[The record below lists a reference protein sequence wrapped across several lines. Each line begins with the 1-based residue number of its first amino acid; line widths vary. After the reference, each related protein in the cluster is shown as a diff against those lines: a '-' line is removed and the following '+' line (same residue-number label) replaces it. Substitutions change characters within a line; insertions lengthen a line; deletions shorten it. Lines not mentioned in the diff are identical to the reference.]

1 MNKTLLTADELAERI
16 KFSAAYI
23 NHGLKNTV
31 FLEGTHYIRPFG
43 GRKMLFIWERI
54 EADMAIASTS
64 DQYSIPMAN
73 GGVCRHG

>member
-31 FLEGTHYIRPFG
+31 FLEGTHYIRPLG
-43 GRKMLFIWERI
+43 GRKARLSYIQPKPATPYI
-54 EADMAIASTS
+54 S
-64 DQYSIPMAN
+64 N
-73 GGVCRHG
+73 

>member
-31 FLEGTHYIRPFG
+31 FLEGIHYIRPFG
-43 GRKMLFIWERI
+43 GRKVFYIWEAVEQEMFKVTVRPP
-54 EADMAIASTS
+54 MV
-64 DQYSIPMAN
+64 IPMAK
-73 GGVCRHG
+73 GGTCRG

>member
-43 GRKMLFIWERI
+43 GRKVFYELW
-54 EADMAIASTS
+54 
-64 DQYSIPMAN
+64 
-73 GGVCRHG
+73 

>member
-31 FLEGTHYIRPFG
+31 FLEGIHYIRPFG
-43 GRKMLFIWERI
+43 GRKVFYIL
-54 EADMAIASTS
+54 EAVEQEMFKVTVRPPMV
-64 DQYSIPMAN
+64 IPMAK
-73 GGVCRHG
+73 GGTCRG

>member
-1 MNKTLLTADELAERI
+1 MNKTLLSADELAKRI

-43 GRKMLFIWERI
+43 GRKVFYIWEAVEQEMFKVTVRPP
-54 EADMAIASTS
+54 MV
-64 DQYSIPMAN
+64 IPMAK
-73 GGVCRHG
+73 GGTCRG

>member
-43 GRKMLFIWERI
+43 GRKVFYIWEAVEQEMFKVTVRPP
-54 EADMAIASTS
+54 MV
-64 DQYSIPMAN
+64 IPMAK
-73 GGVCRHG
+73 GGTCRG

>member
-31 FLEGTHYIRPFG
+31 FLEGIHYIRPFG
-43 GRKMLFIWERI
+43 GREVFYIWEAVEQEMFKVTVRPP
-54 EADMAIASTS
+54 MV
-64 DQYSIPMAN
+64 IPVAK
-73 GGVCRHG
+73 GGTCRG